1 MGKQVFIKV
10 IPRDTAS
17 KIHEVRDNR
26 TGKKLNKTK
35 INDNCKD
42 TLQALWS
49 LKVGGLKTGLY
60 KKIEVDSGDTAEKIS
75 LQDWAEKKWGLE
87 KGFLS
92 NKPWRRGDSMD
103 PENLTYFQK
112 KSWKLNDGTTIL
124 DLDNLDDFCFYHVCL
139 ESKYVAN
146 SEREWKEH
154 QWPKAK
160 YYIAL
165 ENESE
170 SIKYKKTR
178 RKAKAFG
185 ILHDPDFTLPWK
197 RKFIVTLG
205 IASDRMSLTE
215 EQVNN
220 LLYDYIETSA
230 MHDGATNISKLLN
243 GFEKLK
249 NKTGREFL
257 EAEYLLQRLDDWRIV
272 IEKAGT
278 YTWLMKDMQIGFTKA
293 EAIEFLMDPKKQ
305 ALVDEI
311 TEELTA
317 KKAGK

>member
-35 INDNCKD
+35 INDQCKD

-49 LKVGGLKTGLY
+49 PTVGGLKTGLY
-60 KKIEVDSGDTAEKIS
+60 KKREYGDQGEILT
-75 LQDWAEKKWGLE
+75 LQQWAERKWGLE
-87 KGFLS
+87 TGFLT
-92 NKPWRRGDSMD
+92 NKPWRRGDTMD
-103 PENLTYFQK
+103 PQYMTYFQK

-139 ESKYVAN
+139 ESKYIAN

-154 QWPKAK
+154 KWPKAR

-165 ENESE
+165 ENESDT
-170 SIKYKKTR
+170 IKYKKTQ
-178 RKAKAFG
+178 RKAKAFAA
-185 ILHDPDFTLPWK
+185 LHDKDLTLPWK
-197 RKFIVTLG
+197 RKFVVILE
-205 IASDRMSLTE
+205 IASDRITLTE

-220 LLYDYIETSA
+220 LLYDFIDKSA
-230 MHDGATNISKLLN
+230 LHDGATNINQFLKL
-243 GFEKLK
+243 FEALK
-249 NKTGREFL
+249 TKDGREHVG
-257 EAEYLLQRLDDWRIV
+257 AQYLLKRLDDWRIV

-278 YTWLMKDMQIGFTKA
+278 YTWLMKDMQIGYNKK
-293 EAIEFLMDPKKQ
+293 EAIDFLLNPKKQ
-305 ALVDEI
+305 ALVDDI
-311 TEELTA
+311 IEELNT